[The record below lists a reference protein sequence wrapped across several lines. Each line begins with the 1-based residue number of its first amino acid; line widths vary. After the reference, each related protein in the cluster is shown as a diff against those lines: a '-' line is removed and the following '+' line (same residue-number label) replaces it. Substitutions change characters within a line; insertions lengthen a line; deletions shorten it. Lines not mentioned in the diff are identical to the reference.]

1 MDSPST
7 LFRTPRTPLARQR
20 PTLSGAL
27 GCLIAALLFGSA
39 ASAMPVNVVPSNLPS
54 CDPLGLAPG
63 AAGFAPVDEL
73 GTIGFPADETIV
85 ASWAPTEAKAC
96 SAGPLD
102 PDVPGQQVTLRIENT
117 TGLAFSN
124 LWYVSDPETSISNI
138 DGLVDGQAAFKI
150 DNLGL
155 NAPLLAESGTI
166 PLVFEPAEVW
176 TFVID
181 GYSNL
186 FGLTP
191 DFLASVGLVGDFSV
205 ALGTPNDHSSG
216 SIIATV
222 IPEPGSALLVSLG
235 LAGLS
240 ISGRRRRGQVPPPR
254 SRSRRRASSLVAPLV
269 ACACLVTAWAPSALA
284 VPVPLT
290 GTGPHV
296 IAPSP
301 NPDPF
306 YLAHTWTSYR
316 IPDVLNPGF
325 EVFDPPVNTDLKT
338 PWQGNFQHT
347 VGTGLSPGNSG
358 LNTFNF
364 SGLNGDALAPGT
376 LATHSLLSIGDLD
389 EGGSAGTNE
398 WLRLVARDSTNSVI
412 TQPWLS
418 VAIATSG
425 TPNGNPDPLPGW
437 TWDGS
442 SYLFDSLFVGTPNPS
457 MLVRFTTLLP
467 IHELDLEKGHVN
479 YGVSFGGQIEPI
491 PEPSTALLVGLG
503 LAGLGLTPKRR

>member
-1 MDSPST
+1 MNSPIT
-7 LFRTPRTPLARQR
+7 LFQTPRPFFPRR
-20 PTLSGAL
+20 PASLSAAL
-27 GCLIAALLFGSA
+27 GCLIAALLLGA
-39 ASAMPVNVVPSNLPS
+39 PALATPVNVVPSNLPS

-73 GTIGFPADETIV
+73 GTFGFPPDETIS
-85 ASWAPTEAKAC
+85 ASWAPGKERAC
-96 SAGPLD
+96 LALPPD
-102 PDVPGQQVTLRIENT
+102 PDVPGNQVLLRIKNT
-117 TGLAFSN
+117 TGLSFSN

-150 DNLGL
+150 DNVGF
-155 NAPLLAESGTI
+155 NKPLRTETGTI
-166 PLVFEPAEVW
+166 PLIFEPGETW

-191 DFLASVGLVGDFSV
+191 DFLASVGLVGDFSA
-205 ALGTPNDHSSG
+205 ALGTPNEPSSG

-222 IPEPGSALLVSLG
+222 VPEPGTALLMSLG
-235 LAGLS
+235 LVGLS
-240 ISGRRRRGQVPPPR
+240 ISGRRRPGQGFR
-254 SRSRRRASSLVAPLV
+254 SRLRGSSFVAPLA
-269 ACACLVTAWAPSALA
+269 ACACLITAWAPSALA

-290 GTGPHV
+290 GSGPHV
-296 IAPSP
+296 IEPSP

-316 IPDVLNPGF
+316 TPDVLNPGF
-325 EVFDPPVNTDLKT
+325 EVFDPPAGFTMKT

-347 VGTGLSPGNSG
+347 VGSGISSGSSG

-364 SGLNGDALAPGT
+364 SGLNGDTLSPGT

-389 EGGSAGTNE
+389 EGGSPGTNE

-418 VAIATSG
+418 EAILTSG

-442 SYLFDSLFVGTPNPS
+442 SYLFDSVFVGTPNPS

-479 YGVSFGGQIEPI
+479 YGVSFGGQIEAI